1 MGSPGFASTLPVLSV
16 RGIRKAFKDRVA
28 VEDLSFDV
36 QPGEIFGF
44 LGPNGAGKTTSLRM
58 ILGITHPDRG
68 SVLFEGQPRAPRS
81 RLGYLPEERGLFE
94 DQKVIDTLTYL
105 GELRAMRSRDA
116 RAAGLAWLERLG
128 LADRAKSKLNEL
140 SKGMQQKIQFAAAV
154 LHAPTLAVLD
164 EPFSGLDP
172 LNQEL
177 FLEIVRE
184 LRDRGTTVLFSAHQ
198 LNLVE
203 RLCDRFLLIAR
214 GREVITGSLDAM
226 RRTITGGATE
236 TLVLELAG
244 RNGGPAPDAQA
255 AQAAFGHAGV
265 ASLLKVENLPA
276 GRLRVEAGLAPQQ
289 DVGPALAALGGRFAI
304 VAIETAPISLH
315 EIYLRAVR
323 SALGE
328 SALEEEALH
337 V

>member
-1 MGSPGFASTLPVLSV
+1 MIVPASPSPAPAGTPVLSV

-36 QPGEIFGF
+36 KPGEIFGF

-68 SVLFEGQPRAPRS
+68 TVAFEGRPDVDRT

-105 GELRAMRSRDA
+105 GELRAMRARDA
-116 RAAGLAWLERLG
+116 RASAHAWLERLG
-128 LADRAKSKLNEL
+128 LADRAKAKLNEL

-184 LRDRGTTVLFSAHQ
+184 LRDKGTTVLFSAHQ

-214 GREVITGSLDAM
+214 GREVISGTLEAM
-226 RRTITGGATE
+226 RHTITGGATE
-236 TLVLELAG
+236 T
-244 RNGGPAPDAQA
+244 
-255 AQAAFGHAGV
+255 
-265 ASLLKVENLPA
+265 
-276 GRLRVEAGLAPQQ
+276 EAVCSMP
-289 DVGPALAALGGRFAI
+289 
-304 VAIETAPISLH
+304 
-315 EIYLRAVR
+315 
-323 SALGE
+323 
-328 SALEEEALH
+328 
-337 V
+337 